1 MDSALGLLDRL
12 PAPIRHA
19 VIGGGAAAGS
29 TITSAII
36 HAQGVTGVAWGETL
50 VQAVDKGFLAAALT
64 VSALALTP
72 LTRQYGL
79 FGKGRA

>member
-29 TITSAII
+29 TVTAAII
-36 HAQGVTGVAWGETL
+36 HSQGVTRVEWGSTL
-50 VQAVDKGFLAAALT
+50 LQAIDKGFLAAAIT